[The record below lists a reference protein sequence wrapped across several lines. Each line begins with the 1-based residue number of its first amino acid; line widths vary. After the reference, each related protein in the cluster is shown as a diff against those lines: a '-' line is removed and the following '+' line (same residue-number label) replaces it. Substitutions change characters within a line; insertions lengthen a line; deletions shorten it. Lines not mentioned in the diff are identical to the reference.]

1 MKQIAQGK
9 LGAIGEYTVNFEDG
23 KVKVHVEVD
32 VAGEGITALEAA
44 IPGKIDDA
52 VLEIVRALLKSV

>member
-9 LGAIGEYTVNFEDG
+9 LGTVGEYTVNFEDG
-23 KVKVHVEVD
+23 KIKVAAEID

-52 VLEIVRALLKSV
+52 VLEIVRALLKAV